1 MFFFS
6 FLNLWQYVQSL
17 RTYGNVDFVV
27 SNKTFVDT
35 THYCSLLFLSHFFC
49 ILFSTRKF
57 DLVFFTNG
65 NIILQSRITIF
76 QILWKS
82 RCHIL
87 VTFLF
92 HLKKITLY
100 TEIFWHEKLNCGFFH
115 WFHSRK
121 SSTKKFRKNL
131 SK

>member
-49 ILFSTRKF
+49 ILFSTRRKF
-57 DLVFFTNG
+57 DLVFS
-65 NIILQSRITIF
+65 QM
-76 QILWKS
+76 
-82 RCHIL
+82 
-87 VTFLF
+87 
-92 HLKKITLY
+92 
-100 TEIFWHEKLNCGFFH
+100 EI
-115 WFHSRK
+115 
-121 SSTKKFRKNL
+121 
-131 SK
+131 

>member
-87 VTFLF
+87 WLLF
-92 HLKKITLY
+92 HRHRPNLGLIGRFGFPWVP
-100 TEIFWHEKLNCGFFH
+100 IRLNQKVWG
-115 WFHSRK
+115 
-121 SSTKKFRKNL
+121 SSPN
-131 SK
+131 